1 MSIKS
6 IYLLF
11 ASDCEKQM
19 IKLGKREAERERER
33 TREVIFSNVKTEIA
47 VYKNFMP

>member
-11 ASDCEKQM
+11 TSDCEKQM
-19 IKLGKREAERERER
+19 IKLEKREAEREKESER
-33 TREVIFSNVKTEIA
+33 GHFFKC
-47 VYKNFMP
+47 KN